1 MSGTTATLR
10 VAGLPSGYPAEIDA
24 TVKVRWVAP
33 LLVNMSERSV
43 DLLKYLGGVEQFSFN
58 NTKIEWVEDDTWNRR
73 PTVTGTPLANG
84 GTAFTVT
91 SQAHRYPIGTI
102 FFNITQGEYV
112 RVNAIAS
119 ANALTVTRDLGTV
132 LGSTPAWAST
142 DDIIVSGFSM
152 HEDDVWTYRP
162 SSVFSLPFNYAQ
174 AQHVAV
180 QASYRRQETALYG
193 LQGSDLD
200 MQAANTVAEQF
211 VTMEEAAVH
220 GTRYEGSSTVP
231 SMAGGVK
238 FYVTSANGATVTD
251 LNSVAMT
258 RKDIDD
264 LLQSLFYTVGIEKM
278 ARTML
283 VSAWAKR
290 KISSFFSAAERL
302 GPGANQAGVA
312 IDRFNTDFGPVDVL
326 LHTALAKNEVL
337 FLRRENHKIGV
348 HGTLGRPHLIQN
360 VGPSS
365 VGDGPRTRR
374 AFYADWSMINSGP
387 QAEGKIQEISTTA

>member
-1 MSGTTATLR
+1 MAGTTNTLR
-10 VAGLPSGYPAEIDA
+10 VAGIPSGYPAEMDA

-58 NTKIEWVEDDTWNRR
+58 NTKIEWVEDDVWNRR

-91 SQAHRYPIGTI
+91 GQSHRYPVGTI
-102 FFNITQGEYV
+102 FFNITAGEFV
-112 RVNAIAS
+112 RVNATAD
-119 ANALTVTRDLGTV
+119 ANTLTVTRDLGTV

-152 HEDDVWTYRP
+152 QEDDNWTYRP
-162 SSVFSLPFNYAQ
+162 TAIFSLPFNLAQ

-211 VTMEEAAVH
+211 VSMEEAAVH
-220 GTRYEGSSTVP
+220 GTRFAGSATVP
-231 SMAGGVK
+231 SMAGGIK
-238 FYVTSANGATVTD
+238 FYVTSANGAQVTS
-251 LNSVAMT
+251 LSSAAMT

-264 LLQSLFYTVGIEKM
+264 ILQSLFYAVGLEKM
-278 ARTML
+278 AHTML
-283 VSAWAKR
+283 VSAWPKR
-290 KISSFFSAAERL
+290 KISSFFSSAERL
-302 GPGANQAGVA
+302 GPGANEAGVA
-312 IDRFNTDFGPVDVL
+312 IDRFNTDFGVVDVM
-326 LHTALAKNEVL
+326 LHTALAKNEVI
-337 FLRRENHKIGV
+337 FIRAENHKIGV
-348 HGTLGRPHLIQN
+348 HGTLGRPHLVQLAA
-360 VGPSS
+360 PS
-365 VGDGPRTRR
+365 VTGPRTQR

-387 QAEGKIQEISTTA
+387 QAEGRLTNISTSA

>member
-1 MSGTTATLR
+1 MSGTINTMR
-10 VAGLPSGYPAEIDA
+10 VAGVPSGYPAEIDS

-73 PTVTGTPLANG
+73 PTVTGTPLASA

-91 SQAHRYPIGTI
+91 GQAHRYPIGTI

-112 RVNAIAS
+112 RVTAIAD
-119 ANALTVTRDLGTV
+119 ANTLTVTRDLGTV

-162 SSVFSLPFNYAQ
+162 TSIFSLPFNFAQ

-180 QASYRRQETALYG
+180 QASFRRQETALYG

-220 GTRYEGSSTVP
+220 GTRFAGSASVP
-231 SMAGGVK
+231 SMAGGIK

-251 LNSVAMT
+251 LNSAALT

-264 LLQSLFYTVGIEKM
+264 VLQTLFYTVGIEKM
-278 ARTML
+278 ARTLL

-290 KISSFFSAAERL
+290 KISSFFASAERL
-302 GPGANQAGVA
+302 GPMANEAGVA

-326 LHTALAKNEVL
+326 LHTALAKNEIL

-387 QAEGKIQEISTTA
+387 QAEGKIQELSTSS

>member
-1 MSGTTATLR
+1 
-10 VAGLPSGYPAEIDA
+10 
-24 TVKVRWVAP
+24 
-33 LLVNMSERSV
+33 
-43 DLLKYLGGVEQFSFN
+43 
-58 NTKIEWVEDDTWNRR
+58 
-73 PTVTGTPLANG
+73 VTG
-84 GTAFTVT
+84 
-91 SQAHRYPIGTI
+91 QAHRYPIGTI
-102 FFNITQGEYV
+102 FFNITQGEYI
-112 RVNAIAS
+112 RVTAIAD
-119 ANALTVTRDLGTV
+119 ANTLTVTRDLGSV

-162 SSVFSLPFNYAQ
+162 TSVFTLPHNFAQ

-180 QASYRRQETALYG
+180 QASFRRQETALYG

-220 GTRYEGSSTVP
+220 GTRFAGSATVP
-231 SMAGGVK
+231 SMAGGIK
-238 FYVTSANGATVTD
+238 FYVTAANGATVTG
-251 LNSVAMT
+251 LNGAALT

-264 LLQSLFYTVGIEKM
+264 VLQTLFYTVGIEKM
-278 ARTML
+278 ARTLL

-290 KISSFFSAAERL
+290 KISSFFASAERL
-302 GPGANQAGVA
+302 PPMAMEAGVA

-326 LHTALAKNEVL
+326 LHTALAKNEIL
-337 FLRRENHKIGV
+337 FMRRENHKIGV

-387 QAEGKIQEISTTA
+387 QAEGKIQELSTTA